1 MFDFSSVW
9 RKWTFKGKIE
19 ISKIIH
25 EVTIHTAVV
34 GVIGLIG
41 LWMLR

>member
-1 MFDFSSVW
+1 MFDFSSVL

-25 EVTIHTAVV
+25 AVTIHIAVV
-34 GVIGLIG
+34 GVIWLIS